1 MHFAFP
7 QVMGIVDSTGQV
19 FLRCWED
26 VFIRGSV
33 LLVLLTKGLPCFV
46 AAWRVD
52 FDVLRDKCIARYS
65 FQTPTRRKTAYT
77 HRCTQRACAA
87 SIVVFDLFLLGVT
100 RTLGPWSAVVLACL
114 ASLNM
119 CIGLLI
125 ALKMAYELTQKAP
138 EARGVDSDLKVLLRS
153 LESQMECEV
162 VNRYQ
167 DLITPPELLLAI
179 FAAQTMLLLLLLQS
193 IGAPLLRGG
202 EEMTSRMH
210 HCRALGVLIQMAA
223 DSQLGAEWG
232 GSEGPYWF
240 LLLLRTRARDRAHSI
255 QVETSVPGVMADME
269 HLCRPEVLL
278 RCLCSLLVNQVFR
291 GILRTIIPLVLVRTH
306 DDMSFVKDAVA
317 VLFIVLLDDLPAP
330 KKLVFVPLDD
340 AAATDGDSTD
350 KESTSSS
357 CF

>member
-1 MHFAFP
+1 
-7 QVMGIVDSTGQV
+7 
-19 FLRCWED
+19 
-26 VFIRGSV
+26 
-33 LLVLLTKGLPCFV
+33 
-46 AAWRVD
+46 
-52 FDVLRDKCIARYS
+52 
-65 FQTPTRRKTAYT
+65 
-77 HRCTQRACAA
+77 
-87 SIVVFDLFLLGVT
+87 
-100 RTLGPWSAVVLACL
+100 
-114 ASLNM
+114 M

-193 IGAPLLRGG
+193 IG
-202 EEMTSRMH
+202 
-210 HCRALGVLIQMAA
+210 
-223 DSQLGAEWG
+223 
-232 GSEGPYWF
+232 
-240 LLLLRTRARDRAHSI
+240 DRAHSI

-340 AAATDGDSTD
+340 AAATD
-350 KESTSSS
+350 
-357 CF
+357 